1 MCILG
6 SSQFE
11 QQVIT
16 GLVLNS
22 RCSLM
27 IDAKL
32 SEMSLGALKVAD
44 FSYNIIKP
52 LNTHTVITDCGSHV
66 AAVQKQQIW
75 RI

>member
-6 SSQFE
+6 GSQFE

-16 GLVLNS
+16 GLVFNAS
-22 RCSLM
+22 CSYM
-27 IDAKL
+27 IA
-32 SEMSLGALKVAD
+32 EVAD

-52 LNTHTVITDCGSHV
+52 LNTLTVITDCGSHV